1 MDSQDLRNI
10 YNDVAAL
17 QEEVAMLKEMITDL
31 TIEDSGWIPLELNEG
46 WSMNDYATEI
56 PMYRKIGK
64 LVMLRG
70 LVSATSAASTTIA
83 VLPKGFYPSTS
94 FNRFPCALNQ
104 TDMVNVQVSRHGI
117 TDYTKGTKTR
127 TFLCLNGIS
136 FFVD

>member
-10 YNDVAAL
+10 YDVVEAL
-17 QEEVAMLKEMITDL
+17 QADVAMLKDKIADVTV
-31 TIEDSGWIPLELNEG
+31 EDTGWIPLELNEG
-46 WSMNDYATEI
+46 WSMNDYATEV

-70 LVSATSAASTTIA
+70 LVSATSAASNTIA

-94 FNRFPCALNQ
+94 FNRFPCSLNQ

-117 TDYTKGTKTR
+117 IDYTKGTKTR